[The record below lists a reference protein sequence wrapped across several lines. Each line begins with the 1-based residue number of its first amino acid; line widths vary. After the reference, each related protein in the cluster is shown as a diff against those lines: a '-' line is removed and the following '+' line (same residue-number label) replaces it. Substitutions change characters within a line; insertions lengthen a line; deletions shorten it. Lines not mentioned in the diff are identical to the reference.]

1 MERGEKPPWANFLW
15 RISPRWSPTL
25 KFLKTGTA
33 TVGTPTDLVEIKN
46 SISEMDLHIWEFA
59 KKISNPYEIVYTY
72 KDAHIPTSISVIKP
86 LSRSYFKMVEMLT
99 LTDFLSKPPGPGLRT
114 AHACEGP
121 GGFIEA
127 IYDLAPKKRHHV
139 RQTHAITLR
148 STRSHIPGWRR
159 AQQFM
164 NRHREIRIE
173 YGPDNTGNI
182 LRKENRA
189 AFIAESRAVHIF
201 TADGGFDFTSNYS
214 AQESIIFPLLL
225 ASIHIGFSCLGQEGL
240 FILKVFDCFSTASKQ
255 LIAFLSAHF
264 NKWTL
269 YKPATSRPC
278 NSEHYF
284 IGSGFRGV
292 GAETLKILDDLIDY
306 WIERPDLLPEKLF
319 EEEIPAPVAQ
329 AIEEQVKF
337 MHLKQLHFL
346 QLALGRAAD
355 WKNKPPSADLLLQL
369 WSNSH
374 AASYEFVRRFSI
386 IHQYPIQPVR
396 STIRVLALPSGEIA
410 GSGEDCEVDSVP
422 RDESRQSLML
432 DGESSFP
439 ATSGP
444 TLQASPSNC

>member
-25 KFLKTGTA
+25 RVLNVAATA
-33 TVGTPTDLVEIKN
+33 VGTPADLVEIKN
-46 SISEMDLHIWEFA
+46 SISEAPSHIWEFA
-59 KKISNPYEIVYTY
+59 KKISNPYELVYTY
-72 KDAHIPTSISVIKP
+72 KDEHIPTSISVIKP

-99 LTDFLSKPPGPGLRT
+99 LTGFLTRLPGPGLRT
-114 AHACEGP
+114 AHVCEGP

-127 IYDLAPKKRHHV
+127 IYDLAPKKGHHI
-139 RQTHAITLR
+139 RQTHAMTLR

-182 LRKENRA
+182 LRRENRA
-189 AFIAESRAVHIF
+189 AFIAESRSVHIF
-201 TADGGFDFTSNYS
+201 TADGGFDFTNNYS
-214 AQESIIFPLLL
+214 AQESTIFPLLL
-225 ASIHIGFSCLGQEGL
+225 ASIHVGFSCLARDGL

-255 LIAFLSAHF
+255 LVAFMAAHF

-284 IGSGFRGV
+284 IGTGFRSV
-292 GAETLKILDDLIDY
+292 TAESLRVLEDLIDY
-306 WIERPDLLPEKLF
+306 WLGHPDSIPERLF
-319 EEEIPAPVAQ
+319 EDEIPPSVAQ
-329 AIEEQVKF
+329 AIDEQVSF

-346 QLALGRAAD
+346 QLALGRAHD
-355 WKNKPPSADLLLQL
+355 WKNKSPSTDLLLQL
-369 WSNSH
+369 WSASH
-374 AASYEFVRRFSI
+374 NASYEFVRHFSV
-386 IHQYPIQPVR
+386 IHQYPIRPVQT
-396 STIRVLALPSGEIA
+396 TIRCLALPSAEIA
-410 GSGEDCEVDSVP
+410 GSGEDYEVDSVP
-422 RDESRQSLML
+422 RDESRQSLTL
-432 DGESSFP
+432 DDGSNCP

-444 TLQASPSNC
+444 T